1 MLDTSC
7 ELVKLCVITLPS
19 QYSQVFP
26 GYLSGCNVLLV
37 FYAASIIFGILS
49 IDVVYF

>member
-7 ELVKLCVITLPS
+7 ELVKLCVITPS

-26 GYLSGCNVLLV
+26 GYQAGPNVLLV